1 MRRPTP
7 AEGASP
13 NGNTAGVPAADPGLA
28 AVPMAEPTPA
38 EADRTTA
45 SNSLAMAA
53 GSLVSRITGFA
64 RTVMIGAALGGAAGG
79 LGDAYTTAQMLP
91 GQIYELVLGA
101 VGASVLVPILVR
113 RRKNE
118 PDGGDAYAQGL
129 LTFAAVTL
137 AAAAALAVLA
147 APLLTAVYAGARPE
161 SYRDLVTALS
171 YLMLPML
178 FFTGMSVIIGAVL
191 NVRGRFA
198 APMWVPIINNLTV
211 IAACGVYIGILTDR
225 VDTTRMTTGQI
236 LVIGGGTLIGMA
248 AQTAA
253 LLPALRKV
261 GFRWRFRWQPRSL
274 GLGELARLGGW
285 MLLFVAANQV
295 AVFAVVTLL
304 NSTDGGAGLLIYNN
318 VFLLVMMAHGVI
330 GVSVMTALLPQM
342 SAAAA
347 DGRLDDLAGDVSRG
361 MRTVMAAEAPVMV
374 AYAVLALPL
383 SVVLF
388 RWGAFGADEAGAT
401 ARVLA
406 VGAFAVLPMSIGY
419 LANFSFYALRANKIV
434 ALINLVA
441 VAARVSM
448 QIAFVALLDDSRTAV
463 WLMLGNVL
471 SYLLGDAISL
481 TLLRRRI
488 GRLGLRATAATGLK
502 IAGAAA
508 VAAALGWLA
517 LLLLPGGPQ
526 PSMWAAVTQITVGGV
541 VILGTY
547 LALAHALR
555 VTEITA
561 LLATVRRTFGR

>member
-1 MRRPTP
+1 MYRPTP
-7 AEGASP
+7 AEGVSP
-13 NGNTAGVPAADPGLA
+13 IDDTVEIPLT
-28 AVPMAEPTPA
+28 EPTETKA
-38 EADRTTA
+38 ERTTA

-64 RTVMIGAALGGAAGG
+64 RTVMIGAALGGTVGG

-101 VGASVLVPILVR
+101 IGTSVLVPMLVR

-118 PDGGDAYAQGL
+118 PDGGEAYSQGL
-129 LTFAAVTL
+129 LTFAAVIL

-147 APLLTAVYAGARPE
+147 APLLTAVYAGSRPE
-161 SYRDLVTALS
+161 SYQDLVTVLS

-191 NVRGRFA
+191 NVRGQFA

-211 IAACGVYIGILTDR
+211 IAACVVFIGVLTGR
-225 VDTTRMTTGQI
+225 VDTTRMTPAQI

-248 AQTAA
+248 AQTVA

-295 AVFAVVTLL
+295 AVFAVVKLL
-304 NSTDGGAGLLIYNN
+304 NSTDAGAGLLIYNN

-330 GVSVMTALLPQM
+330 GVSVMTALLPRM

-347 DGRLDDLAGDVSRG
+347 DGRLRDLGGDVARG
-361 MRTVMAAEAPVMV
+361 MRTVMAAEAPVV
-374 AYAVLALPL
+374 VVYAVLAVPL

-388 RWGAFGADEAGAT
+388 RWGAFSADEAEAT

-406 VGAFAVLPMSIGY
+406 VGALAVLPLSLGY
-419 LANFSFYALRANKIV
+419 LANFSFYALRGNRTV
-434 ALINLVA
+434 ALINVVA
-441 VAARVSM
+441 VAARVGM
-448 QIAFVALLDDSRTAV
+448 QIAFVALLDESLTAM
-463 WLMLGNVL
+463 WLMLGTAL
-471 SYLLGDAISL
+471 SYFVGDAISL

-488 GRLGLRATAATGLK
+488 GRLGLRATAAAGLR
-502 IAGAAA
+502 IAGAAV
-508 VAAALGWLA
+508 VAAGLGWLV
-517 LLLLPGGPQ
+517 LRLLPGGPQ
-526 PSMWAAVTQITVGGV
+526 PSLGAAVLQLMVGGV
-541 VILGTY
+541 VILVTY
-547 LALAHALR
+547 LALARALR
-555 VTEITA
+555 VNEITA
-561 LLATVRRTFGR
+561 LLTMVRRRLGR